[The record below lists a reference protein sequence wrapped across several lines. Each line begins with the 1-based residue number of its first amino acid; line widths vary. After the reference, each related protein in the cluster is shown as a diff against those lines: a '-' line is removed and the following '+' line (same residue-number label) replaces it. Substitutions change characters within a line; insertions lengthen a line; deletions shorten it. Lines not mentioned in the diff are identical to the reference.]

1 MRNGEKI
8 VSVIPA
14 VEEESLTLP
23 VTIEF
28 LEEDEVYMVSC
39 SLLQGCHA
47 WGETLDEALRA
58 MPGNIRAMI
67 EARRSKGSPLPEALQ
82 DIELDRPFVIKVM
95 VS

>member
-1 MRNGEKI
+1 M
-8 VSVIPA
+8 SVIPA

-28 LEEDEVYMVSC
+28 LEEDEIYVVSC
-39 SLLQGCHA
+39 PLLQGCRA

-67 EARRSKGSPLPEALQ
+67 EARRSQGSPLPETLQ
-82 DIELDRPFVIKVM
+82 DIDLSRPLVIKVM
-95 VS
+95 TL